1 MTLNKKQIIDS
12 IGFSAILLFTICL
25 ITEPVY
31 CSIFILP
38 LLFYLSLKA
47 LVSRRWFFYI
57 LISIFTLLPQ
67 ADRYNL
73 LPYLSTTFVFFLLA
87 ISLIYLLVDLR
98 YKHSCLIMIIF
109 AVIVVLQ
116 GIRGKL
122 YNYDNYQIVSG
133 AVKLL
138 FYPVGFFFAVSLF
151 KDKKSNAAFLK
162 SLFPLFIIIGVI
174 ISFQIIG
181 YHLFLTRGARVA
193 SRQTNILLVSL
204 ISALS
209 LLYFFKLNS
218 IKKIALVA
226 ISILYISAIFL
237 TMQRSLFVA
246 VIISLLLF
254 MSLCL
259 KTARKKTKTVITFII
274 IIAVLAASIFM
285 IAPSFSLNRDISSR
299 SSEAIDKGLETPSLQ
314 IRFFFFLKVYNIIKK
329 NVLFGQ
335 GVGDTV
341 VLPFS
346 NQRLKSFV
354 DNSYLVLI
362 WKLGLTGFLVF
373 ASIFFLFIKKA
384 FYIIKNSKNRL
395 YVTVSIALL
404 CTIIGHSVT
413 GLACAIMSHYHFNF
427 IWGAFIGIIYYLY
440 DEVYVQAGN

>member
-1 MTLNKKQIIDS
+1 M
-12 IGFSAILLFTICL
+12 
-25 ITEPVY
+25 
-31 CSIFILP
+31 
-38 LLFYLSLKA
+38 
-47 LVSRRWFFYI
+47 
-57 LISIFTLLPQ
+57 ISIFTLLPQ

-254 MSLCL
+254 
-259 KTARKKTKTVITFII
+259 VI
-274 IIAVLAASIFM
+274 M
-285 IAPSFSLNRDISSR
+285 PQNCQEKD
-299 SSEAIDKGLETPSLQ
+299 ENG
-314 IRFFFFLKVYNIIKK
+314 
-329 NVLFGQ
+329 
-335 GVGDTV
+335 
-341 VLPFS
+341 
-346 NQRLKSFV
+346 
-354 DNSYLVLI
+354 
-362 WKLGLTGFLVF
+362 
-373 ASIFFLFIKKA
+373 
-384 FYIIKNSKNRL
+384 
-395 YVTVSIALL
+395 
-404 CTIIGHSVT
+404 
-413 GLACAIMSHYHFNF
+413 
-427 IWGAFIGIIYYLY
+427 YYLY
-440 DEVYVQAGN
+440 NHHSCSCRFDLYDRSQLLA